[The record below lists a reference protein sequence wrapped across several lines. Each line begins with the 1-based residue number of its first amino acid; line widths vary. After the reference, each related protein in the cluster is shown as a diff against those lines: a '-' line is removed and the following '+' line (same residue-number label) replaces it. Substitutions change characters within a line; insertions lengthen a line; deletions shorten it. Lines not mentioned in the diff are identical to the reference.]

1 MGGEGGQAL
10 LDALLVTDVGQHPF
24 VNGHLAAV
32 PGGDVQ
38 ATLGHQGQQTQCF
51 QRNSLTAGVG
61 TSDDQGIKRAAQF
74 NVDGY
79 RRFFVQQGMPRLPQT
94 DQAVP
99 PHLGADRVHLI
110 AQFAPGEDQI
120 QLHQC
125 VMVPLNVPP
134 VGGGISGQLRQNA
147 VDLRLFLGL

>member
-1 MGGEGGQAL
+1 MQA
-10 LDALLVTDVGQHPF
+10 A
-24 VNGHLAAV
+24 
-32 PGGDVQ
+32 
-38 ATLGHQGQQTQCF
+38 LGHQGQQTQCF

-61 TSDDQGIKRAAQF
+61 AGDDQGIKRTAQF
-74 NVDGY
+74 NVNGY